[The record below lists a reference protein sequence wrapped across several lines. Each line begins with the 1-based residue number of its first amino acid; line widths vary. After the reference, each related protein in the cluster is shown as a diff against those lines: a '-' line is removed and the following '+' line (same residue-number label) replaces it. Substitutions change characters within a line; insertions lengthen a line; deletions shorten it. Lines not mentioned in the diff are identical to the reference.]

1 MHQEVTAQDA
11 FIWSINTILFKVYIK
26 WSILTP
32 LYESAITPWCLH
44 HDAYD
49 GGSYINNV
57 GTPGTRIFLEFT

>member
-1 MHQEVTAQDA
+1 MG
-11 FIWSINTILFKVYIK
+11 
-26 WSILTP
+26 
-32 LYESAITPWCLH
+32 